1 MGAHATQSHGSRLT
15 VRRLL
20 ASLAIL
26 GAVCGGFL
34 TSSAIAAEPAKCNTS
49 VDKVCYAGY
58 NAAGLKQIAD
68 DLSEKGKGS
77 TYYAA
82 MEKNLTDG
90 VKGTLTLSDGSNLP
104 FRLIGILHDDKADG
118 SGRKAGLTFMAWN
131 ALPKAYA
138 MNKSLTNKGGWRDS
152 LLRNQMNNGEI
163 WDQFPTDFQN
173 NVTPVLK
180 QTNNM
185 PYPTY
190 IVGPSASAT
199 ADKVWLVS
207 YRELASTL
215 YDGWKGF
222 DGFQALSQEGS
233 QYEYFQ
239 GKVENNYA
247 GNGILS
253 DIDKTVSGS
262 TPVGANGRDWWNS
275 GWWERSPDTNV
286 SYTLDYYFLRVESF
300 GDPCDGSRADYRSS
314 VVPAFSF

>member
-1 MGAHATQSHGSRLT
+1 MSEHATQSHGSRHT

-20 ASLAIL
+20 ATLAIMS
-26 GAVCGGFL
+26 AVCGGFL
-34 TSSAIAAEPAKCNTS
+34 TGSAVAAEPAKCNTG

-138 MNKSLTNKGGWRDS
+138 MNDYDSYMGGWRDS
-152 LLRNQMNNGEI
+152 ILRNQMNNGEI
-163 WDQFPTDFQN
+163 WNQFPTDFQN

-185 PYPTY
+185 SSGFT
-190 IVGPSASAT
+190 GGSSASAT

-207 YRELASTL
+207 YRELVPTL
-215 YDGWKGF
+215 YDGWKTD

-239 GKVENNYA
+239 GKVTNNHSS
-247 GNGILS
+247 NGILS
-253 DIDKTVSGS
+253 GINKTVSGS
-262 TPVGANGRDWWNS
+262 LPVGAFVD
-275 GWWERSPDTNV
+275 GWWERSPSSGFYSGEFILVDSVGNPCYRRSANDT
-286 SYTLDYYFLRVESF
+286 DI
-300 GDPCDGSRADYRSS
+300 